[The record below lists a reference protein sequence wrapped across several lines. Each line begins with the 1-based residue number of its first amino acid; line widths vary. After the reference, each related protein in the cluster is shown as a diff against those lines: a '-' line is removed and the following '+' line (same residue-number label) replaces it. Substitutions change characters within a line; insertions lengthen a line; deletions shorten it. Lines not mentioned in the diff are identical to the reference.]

1 MNIEISDEMIEKIVR
16 EQVKARVNTLI
27 AEKTKDNPYWLWDM
41 CKDSICAEVRKIA
54 TPFFIEGTC
63 KELAQSNIAEAVVE
77 RFADNIRTC
86 FDY

>member
-27 AEKTKDNPYWLWDM
+27 AEKAKDNPYWLWDM
-41 CKDSICAEVRKIA
+41 CKDSVRIEVQKIA
-54 TPFFIEGTC
+54 TPVFVEGTC

-77 RFADNIRTC
+77 RFADKIRAC